1 MKRTNIWLSLIA
13 AVLAIG
19 TLVGLVA
26 CLGRNTGQSKPA
38 ETTEETQEVVLTNKT
53 ATYAWRQ
60 SRDDGTRAYLM
71 YSDTLTP
78 KTKYRIEFD
87 FNESDADVQ
96 AFLKQYSLTPAY
108 AYDLR
113 IPKAGDTFGW
123 DLKTETEAG
132 MKSGYYY
139 DFETDGNGVL
149 VFRFFLGPKVSDDE
163 AECTDTDKAILSFMK
178 NQLAFRIVK
187 NG

>member
-1 MKRTNIWLSLIA
+1 MKKTNTWLSLIA

-26 CLGRNTGQSKPA
+26 CLGRNTGPSKPA

-53 ATYAWRQ
+53 ADYAWRQ
-60 SRDDGTRAYLM
+60 STVDGTRAYLM

-113 IPKAGDTFGW
+113 IPTAGDTFGW
-123 DLKTETEAG
+123 DLKTETEEG
-132 MKSGYYY
+132 MKSGCYY
-139 DFETDGNGVL
+139 DFETDENGVL

-163 AECTDTDKAILSFMK
+163 AEYTDTDKAIVSFMK
-178 NQLAFRIVK
+178 NRLSFRIVK